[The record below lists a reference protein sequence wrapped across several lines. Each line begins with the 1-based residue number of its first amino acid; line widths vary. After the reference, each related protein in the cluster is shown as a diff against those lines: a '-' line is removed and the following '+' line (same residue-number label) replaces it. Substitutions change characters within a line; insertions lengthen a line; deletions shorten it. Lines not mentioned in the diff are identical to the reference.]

1 MQEENGRFQQEIGEL
16 KGMHP
21 DFEKLQKEKNELKSI
36 QEQLERLQTGTSHQT
51 SAVLKVLIKS

>member
-16 KGMHP
+16 KGMHN
-21 DFEKLQKEKNELKSI
+21 DFEKIKSI

-51 SAVLKVLIKS
+51 SAVLKVLLKS